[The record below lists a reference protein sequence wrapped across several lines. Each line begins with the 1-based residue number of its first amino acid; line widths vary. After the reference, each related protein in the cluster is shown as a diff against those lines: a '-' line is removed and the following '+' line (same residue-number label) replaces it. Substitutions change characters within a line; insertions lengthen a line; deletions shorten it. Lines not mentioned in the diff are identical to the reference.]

1 MAQYVVLSRLSGSR
15 SGKRPGTRPGTRL
28 YGVDAARAVAIA
40 GMVMVHFGPFPVPD
54 TFSGSLYGITEGR
67 ASVLFVLL
75 AGVGVTLASGGG
87 SARPE
92 QDMQAGKT
100 PLPFAVRAAPAGGW
114 FRGPRCSCRSGC
126 GSSGSTM
133 GRWSSCNTT
142 RSTSC
147 SRWPYSAWPTG
158 ICCGPAAA
166 VLFFGPVIYLLARLA
181 APAWF
186 AGPPATL
193 GDPVVKIAHNLL
205 LSGAYPLVTWA
216 APLLFGIWLGRRAL
230 SSAVVRRR
238 LVIGGAAVA
247 AGSALISGGISALI
261 LPELSAGGPGGPGT
275 GILVFLL
282 GDEPHSQSPLWM
294 AGSIG
299 SACLV
304 LGAALV
310 AADLLPRPTWPL
322 VATGQLALTVYVG
335 HLVLLDLTGR
345 LLDRQEVAPASIAV
359 AAFMAAAALCCMAWR
374 AVFSRGPLE
383 AILVAPWRA
392 VERLLDGIV
401 RSRTRAEDP
410 SRKRS

>member
-1 MAQYVVLSRLSGSR
+1 MLSRLSGSR

-75 AGVGVTLASGGG
+75 AGVGVALVSGGG

-92 QDMQAGKT
+92 QDMGREDALTLRSPG
-100 PLPFAVRAAPAGGW
+100 LARGRLILRAALLLPLGLWLQRLDHGALVILQYYALY
-114 FRGPRCSCRSGC
+114 FLLAVAVLSVADRYLLR
-126 GSSGSTM
+126 
-133 GRWSSCNTT
+133 
-142 RSTSC
+142 
-147 SRWPYSAWPTG
+147 A
-158 ICCGPAAA
+158 AAA

-193 GDPVVKIAHNLL
+193 GDPLVKIAHNLL
-205 LSGAYPLVTWA
+205 LSGAYPLITWA

-230 SSAVVRRR
+230 SSAVVRWW
-238 LVIGGAAVA
+238 LVVGGAAVA

-261 LPELSAGGPGGPGT
+261 LPDLPAGGPGGPGT
-275 GILVFLL
+275 GILVFLF

-304 LGAALV
+304 LGAALI
-310 AADLLPRPTWPL
+310 AADSLPRPTWPL

-335 HLVLLDLTGR
+335 HLVLLDLTGG
-345 LLDRQEVAPASIAV
+345 LLDRQEVASASIAV
-359 AAFMAAAALCCMAWR
+359 AAFMAAAALCCVAWR
-374 AVFSRGPLE
+374 AVFRRGPLE
-383 AILVAPWRA
+383 AILAAPWWAIEWLLNSVVRA
-392 VERLLDGIV
+392 RI
-401 RSRTRAEDP
+401 RAEDT
-410 SRKRS
+410 SHKRRS